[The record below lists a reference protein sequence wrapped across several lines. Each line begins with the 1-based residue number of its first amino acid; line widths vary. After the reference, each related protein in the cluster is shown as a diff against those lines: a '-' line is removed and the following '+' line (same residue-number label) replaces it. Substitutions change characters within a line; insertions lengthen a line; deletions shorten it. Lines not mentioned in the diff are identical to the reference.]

1 MSFRN
6 VVLALTSV
14 AILVIGYML
23 DHPAVAPTTQR
34 VALGPTTEAA
44 KAQKRKTASRSKKK
58 PPAEGPDEP
67 LKDPFSAPQS
77 TPARRRAS
85 RLEELELSDLRLVA
99 IVRDI
104 EGRLAASVEDA
115 AGIGFLLRE
124 GSLIGSRGTCVRS
137 ISPAEV
143 VVGEPGGANT
153 SLKLG
158 RAPELFRTQ

>member
-14 AILVIGYML
+14 SILAIGYML
-23 DHPAVAPTTQR
+23 DHPAVAPIPQR
-34 VALGPTTEAA
+34 VAIGPTTEAA

-58 PPAEGPDEP
+58 PPAESPDEP
-67 LKDPFSAPQS
+67 LKDPFSIPQPS
-77 TPARRRAS
+77 PARRRAS
-85 RLEELELSDLRLVA
+85 RLEDLELSDLRLVA

-124 GSLIGSRGTCVRS
+124 GTVIGSRGTYVRS

-143 VVGEPGGANT
+143 VVGEVGGVNT
-153 SLKLG
+153 RLKLG
-158 RAPELFRTQ
+158 RAPEPLQAQ